1 MDLLVVTFEA
11 PEEQRAAITHEAGD
25 SVTPVF
31 LSELDGKARSA
42 ALRHATVLLSWNW
55 ERELSAEDRELLGSL
70 RLVQFVSAGLDHVPF
85 EEIPPDAA
93 VAGNSGAYADPMAEH
108 ALAMALALAKRLPQ
122 RHEALRRGE
131 FDQRRM
137 GLRIRDQACAIVG
150 YGGIGKATARL
161 FRALG
166 ARILAINTSGRTDDP
181 VEFCGTLDDLDRV
194 LAEADVVVLTLPLTR
209 RTEGLIGAERL
220 ALMKPEAI
228 MVNVARGALVDE
240 DALYEHLLRH
250 PDFMAGIDAWWV
262 EPFGSGRFQLTHP
275 FLDLPNVLG
284 SPHNSAIV
292 PGALTEATAAAARN
306 IRRFLRDEPVLGLA
320 DRADYARS
328 Q

>member
-1 MDLLVVTFEA
+1 VELLVVTYDA
-11 PEEQRAAITHEAGD
+11 PEEQRAAIAREAGD

-31 LSELDGKARSA
+31 LSELDGRARTG
-42 ALRHATVLLSWNW
+42 ALRHATVALSWDW
-55 ERELSAEDRELLGSL
+55 DRELSAEDRELTGSL
-70 RLVQFVSAGLDHVPF
+70 RFVQFLSAGLDHVPF
-85 EEIPPDAA
+85 AEIPQGAA
-93 VAGNSGAYADPMAEH
+93 VAGNSGAYAEPMAEH

-122 RHEALRRGE
+122 RHEGLRRGE
-131 FDQRRM
+131 FDQRRT
-137 GLRIRDQACAIVG
+137 GLRIRGMACGVLG

-161 FRALG
+161 FRALD

-181 VEFCGTLDDLDRV
+181 VEFCGTLEDIDHV
-194 LAEADVVVLTLPLTR
+194 LAESDVLVLTLPLTR
-209 RTEGLIGAERL
+209 QTRALIGAEQL

-228 MVNVARGALVDE
+228 LVNVARGALIDE

-250 PDFMAGIDAWWV
+250 PDFMAGIDAWWI

-292 PGALTEATAAAARN
+292 PGGLTDAAAAAARN
-306 IRRFLRDEPVLGLA
+306 VRRFLRGEPVLGLA
-320 DRADYARS
+320 DRDEYA
-328 Q
+328 